1 MHTRR
6 FFRIA
11 VLLPL
16 LFIVAGLAA
25 ALAENSELYTHLVLT
40 LLIPYSIF
48 SIAAGM
54 VSLVSSPHALRSF
67 GFRSPILF
75 LFLLL
80 GYLLLE
86 YTLDVSIASN
96 LTGLVAIMIFSATY
110 VVIFGYLYI
119 LILQQALISYLY
131 QQKQKRTYK
140 SGLLYIDGK
149 AVLPL

>member
-1 MHTRR
+1 MYTRR

-16 LFIVAGLAA
+16 LFIAAGMAA
-25 ALAENSELYTHLVLT
+25 ALAENSELYIHLILT
-40 LLIPYSIF
+40 LLIPYSVFTVAAGIASRIF
-48 SIAAGM
+48 S
-54 VSLVSSPHALRSF
+54 PHTLRSF

-86 YTLDVSIASN
+86 YALDVSIASN
-96 LTGLVAIMIFSATY
+96 PAGLVAIMIFSATY
-110 VVIFGYLYI
+110 IVIFGYLYI

-140 SGLLYIDGK
+140 SGVLYIDGK
-149 AVLPL
+149 AVLPI